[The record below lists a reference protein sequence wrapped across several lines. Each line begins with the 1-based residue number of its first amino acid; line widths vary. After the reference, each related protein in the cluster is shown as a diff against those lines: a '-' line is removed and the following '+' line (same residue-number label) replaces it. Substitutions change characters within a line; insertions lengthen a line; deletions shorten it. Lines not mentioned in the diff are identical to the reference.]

1 MGSLSSYVS
10 DEGQEE
16 EEEKKEEE
24 MEKIEENSDIEE
36 KSSEG
41 GSIDDVE
48 ICENF

>member
-10 DEGQEE
+10 DEGQ